1 MFHTSWLKD
10 GRDIRAGAFTRE
22 EKRMADSLETRID
35 RLCRLIGRTT
45 DDMQREGEFILSIV
59 SDACRDTG
67 LYANELVEDICSD
80 SYESDEYRKM
90 SEGLTKLEFFAPE
103 MTRQRYQAEINEI
116 FRTAWMIKV
125 IDTVKDNIYTFKK
138 YGPQFVDII
147 TLAYTSS
154 FDSTVE
160 EMAEELQ
167 MSTQNFYKKKR
178 YATILFAY
186 EFERFRNALALSKEP
201 AGWRGEQMTLDDYM
215 N

>member
-1 MFHTSWLKD
+1 
-10 GRDIRAGAFTRE
+10 
-22 EKRMADSLETRID
+22 MADSLETRID

-45 DDMQREGEFILSIV
+45 EDMQREGEFILSIV

-67 LYANELVEDICSD
+67 LYAHELVEDICSD
-80 SYESDEYRKM
+80 SCESDEYRMM
-90 SEGLTKLEFFAPE
+90 SEGLTKLEFFTPE
-103 MTRQRYQAEINEI
+103 MTRQRYRAEINEI

>member
-1 MFHTSWLKD
+1 M
-10 GRDIRAGAFTRE
+10 RP
-22 EKRMADSLETRID
+22 
-35 RLCRLIGRTT
+35 
-45 DDMQREGEFILSIV
+45 
-59 SDACRDTG
+59 
-67 LYANELVEDICSD
+67 
-80 SYESDEYRKM
+80 RKHQH
-90 SEGLTKLEFFAPE
+90 L
-103 MTRQRYQAEINEI
+103 
-116 FRTAWMIKV
+116 KV

-186 EFERFRNALALSKEP
+186 EFERFRNALMASAET
-201 AGWRGEQMTLDDYM
+201 AGWHGEQMTIDDYM